1 MFHISKDTPAYYLTS
16 VTNKRLPVFQKA
28 KMRDLVANAIDEARN
43 SATLFLFAYVIM
55 LDHFHLLLG
64 TNRKPS
70 ETLRY
75 VNGITSRRVIDALK
89 ERGYQSSLDKLRH
102 AEEANR
108 YRYSLWDHHPNL
120 KLITDEDVFMQKVNY
135 IHQNPV
141 RAGLVDR
148 VEDYRWSSVRC
159 WRKCMIDDEPL
170 LMDLSQIAWKSRKA

>member
-28 KMRDLVANAIDEARN
+28 KMKDLVANAIDEARK
-43 SATLFLFAYVIM
+43 SANLLLFAYAIM
-55 LDHFHLLLG
+55 PDHFHLLLG

-75 VNGITSRRVIDALK
+75 VNGITSRRVIDDLK
-89 ERGYQSSLDKLRH
+89 KHGYQSSLDKLRH
-102 AEEANR
+102 AEETDR
-108 YRYSLWDHHPNL
+108 YLYSLWDHHPNL

-135 IHQNPV
+135 IHENPV
-141 RAGLVDR
+141 RAGLVAQL
-148 VEDYRWSSVRC
+148 EDYRWSSVRC
-159 WRKCMIDDEPL
+159 WRKCMTDDEPL